1 MSYFLLRRL
10 ARLLTFIFIGHRN
23 FQLRGVANVP
33 RTGSLL
39 VVSNHVGTAD
49 PVLIGAWTPR
59 PVWFMAKSEL
69 FTRWL
74 TRTVV
79 TAYHAFPVI
88 RHSPDRK
95 ALRRA
100 IGLLRQGQAVV
111 LFPEG
116 HRSDDGRLHRAEPG
130 AGFLARHSQAPLVPL
145 AISGTQHVLGR
156 HRLIPR
162 RACVAMAFG
171 EPFSIPE
178 RNRDGSAM
186 DHQQTADYLMMKI
199 AELLPLEAQGHY
211 RPAGPTAS
219 EAV

>member
-10 ARLLTFIFIGHRN
+10 ARVLTYLFIGNRN

-33 RTGSLL
+33 TTGPLL
-39 VVSNHVGTAD
+39 IVSNHVGTAD

-69 FTRWL
+69 FVRWL
-74 TRTVV
+74 SRTVV

-145 AISGTQHVLGR
+145 AISGTQNVLGR
-156 HRLIPR
+156 HGLIPR
-162 RACVAMAFG
+162 RAPVAMAFG
-171 EPFSIPE
+171 PAFSIPE
-178 RNRDGSAM
+178 RNRDGSLM
-186 DHQQTADYLMMKI
+186 DHQQTADYLMTKI
-199 AELLPLEAQGHY
+199 AELLPSEAQGDY
-211 RPAGPTAS
+211 RVDGPAAS

>member
-1 MSYFLLRRL
+1 MSYFLLIRL
-10 ARLLTFIFIGHRN
+10 ARLLTLIFIGHRN

-74 TRTVV
+74 TRSVV

-130 AGFLARHSQAPLVPL
+130 AGFLARRSQVPLVPL

-156 HRLIPR
+156 QLKENQQIIIQVVTLSSDTEQTPEKGDAAASDELPEWCNVYEGLTDEQIADLESVMLQ
-162 RACVAMAFG
+162 RA
-171 EPFSIPE
+171 
-178 RNRDGSAM
+178 NL
-186 DHQQTADYLMMKI
+186 T
-199 AELLPLEAQGHY
+199 
-211 RPAGPTAS
+211 RPS
-219 EAV
+219 